1 MANNRMWLI
10 HRPTKLGI
18 MLGKRL
24 GFGWYK
30 PPETKE
36 LERFY
41 EYLGKNIDS
50 EQNQDDFVLAME
62 DCSNSLC
69 FDNWDYTNTFIDGF
83 RLFKFKNQDTKLQ
96 LLIKQERPDCQS
108 YKM

>member
-41 EYLGKNIDS
+41 EYLEKNMDS
-50 EQNQDDFVLAME
+50 EQSQDDFVLAME
-62 DCSNSLC
+62 DCSNNSC

-96 LLIKQERPDCQS
+96 LLIKQEKPGCQS